1 MAPAKHR
8 ALPFVAVAMNVLAS
22 ICCQIIPL
30 PRTAWG
36 SMYPCL
42 LVSLSLFTS
51 GCYDGDA
58 LLEQARS
65 AAQRTRLAEI
75 DLGEYRTTMPKNPQ
89 TNSLTELNLHL
100 FGTVPRY
107 RVPEI
112 EQQLKAEDY
121 RIRAEMIAAVR
132 AASVD
137 ELAEPN
143 LTQLRAR
150 IEKVVNDILE
160 ESPVKT
166 IGFYSLRVDY
176 R

>member
-1 MAPAKHR
+1 
-8 ALPFVAVAMNVLAS
+8 MNVLPTHR
-22 ICCQIIPL
+22 CQNAPA
-30 PRTAWG
+30 RRAAW
-36 SMYPCL
+36 
-42 LVSLSLFTS
+42 VSLSPSLLISLSVFIS
-51 GCYDGDA
+51 GCYNGDA
-58 LLEQARS
+58 LVEKARS
-65 AAQRTRLAEI
+65 AALRTRLAEI
-75 DLGEYRTTMPKNPQ
+75 DLGTYRTTLPKSEE
-89 TNSLTELNLHL
+89 TNSLTELELHL

-112 EQQLKAEDY
+112 EQQLKAEEY
-121 RIRAEMIAAVR
+121 RIRADMIAAVR
-132 AASVD
+132 EASVE

>member
-1 MAPAKHR
+1 
-8 ALPFVAVAMNVLAS
+8 MNVLAS
-22 ICCQIIPL
+22 HYRQN
-30 PRTAWG
+30 TATRRATWL
-36 SMYPCL
+36 SMSSCL
-42 LVSLSLFTS
+42 LVSLSILTS
-51 GCYDGDA
+51 GCYNGDA
-58 LLEQARS
+58 LLEKARS
-65 AAQRTRLAEI
+65 AALRTRLAEI
-75 DLGEYRTTMPKNPQ
+75 DLGTYRTTMPKNEE
-89 TNSLTELNLHL
+89 TNSLTELELHM

-112 EQQLKAEDY
+112 EQQLKAEEY

-132 AASVD
+132 EATVD